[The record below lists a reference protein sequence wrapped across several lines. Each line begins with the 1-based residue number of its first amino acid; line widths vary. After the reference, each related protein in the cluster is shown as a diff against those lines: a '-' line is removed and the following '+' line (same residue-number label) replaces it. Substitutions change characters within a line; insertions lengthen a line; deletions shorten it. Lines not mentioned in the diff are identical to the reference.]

1 MGKTQALRDGID
13 AVLAVALGASCPA
26 CGELLEQPTRGP
38 VCPVCWR
45 VIAAMAPPV
54 FEIAGAIDRAQAVGP
69 YEGALR
75 SIIHAL
81 KYEGRRSLARP
92 LAAFMR
98 DRCPSILDGADI
110 VVPVPLHPSR
120 RRERGL
126 NQARDLARGLGLPVV
141 LAIRRIRATESQI
154 GLPASERQRN
164 VRNAFAASR
173 APWRT
178 RPIRGAVA
186 VLVDDV
192 STTGATL
199 EDCARVLAEMGARE
213 VRAITAARALM
224 SPR

>member
-1 MGKTQALRDGID
+1 MGKAQALRDGID
-13 AVLAVALGASCPA
+13 AVLAVALGASCAA
-26 CGELLEQPTRGP
+26 CGDLLEQPTRGP
-38 VCPVCWR
+38 VCPICWR
-45 VIAAMAPPV
+45 MIAAMVPQA
-54 FEIAGAIDRAQAVGP
+54 FEIADVISRAQAAGP

-75 SIIHAL
+75 SIVHSL

-92 LAAFMR
+92 LAALMR
-98 DRCPSILDGADI
+98 NACVSILSGADV

-120 RRERGL
+120 RRERGF
-126 NQARDLARGLGLPVV
+126 NQAKDLELGLGLPVV
-141 LAIRRIRATESQI
+141 SAVRRIRATESQI

-164 VRNAFAASR
+164 VRHAFAASR

-178 RPIRGAVA
+178 RPIRGSVA

-199 EDCARVLAEMGARE
+199 EDCARVLTEIGARQ